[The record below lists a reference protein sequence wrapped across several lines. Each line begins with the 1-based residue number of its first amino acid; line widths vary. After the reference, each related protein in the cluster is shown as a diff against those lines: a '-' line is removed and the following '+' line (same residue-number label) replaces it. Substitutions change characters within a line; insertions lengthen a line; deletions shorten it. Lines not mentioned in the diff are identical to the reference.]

1 MEDLI
6 ERLHRWLRENRLKYY
21 SKLLP
26 GLTDEEILAL
36 EEALCISLPPEVKL
50 FYKWRNGQVRG
61 GAELIETVRRMHSHR
76 DRILHGD
83 ILLF

>member
-6 ERLHRWLRENRLKYY
+6 ERLDRWLRENRLKYY

-50 FYKWRNGQVRG
+50 FYK
-61 GAELIETVRRMHSHR
+61 
-76 DRILHGD
+76 
-83 ILLF
+83 